1 MPGGKKIMFINRRAP
16 YGSVYA
22 QEALEIALV
31 GAAFDQCISLALMDD
46 GVFLLRAGQD
56 PSGIQMKQFTAA
68 YRALGDFDV
77 QRIYVERE
85 SLQVRGMSGDDL
97 MVIPAEGGRPDRN
110 LVEVVA
116 STELADVIGEQ
127 DILLNH

>member
-1 MPGGKKIMFINRRAP
+1 MPGSKKIMFISRRAP

-31 GAAFDQCISLALMDD
+31 GAAFDQRITLALMDD

-56 PSGIQMKQFTAA
+56 PSGVQMKQFTAA

-77 QRIYVERE
+77 QCIYVERE
-85 SLQVRGMSGDDL
+85 SLEARGMTGDDL
-97 MVIPAEGGRPDRN
+97 MVVPAEGGASDRN
-110 LVEVVA
+110 LVEVIS
-116 STELADVIGEQ
+116 STELAEVIGDQ

>member
-1 MPGGKKIMFINRRAP
+1 MPGSKKIMFISRRAP

-31 GAAFDQCISLALMDD
+31 GAAFDQRISLALMDD

-56 PSGIQMKQFTAA
+56 PSGVQMKQFTAA

-77 QRIYVERE
+77 QCIYVERE
-85 SLQVRGMSGDDL
+85 SLEARGMTADDL
-97 MVIPAEGGRPDRN
+97 MVVPAEGGASDQN
-110 LVEVVA
+110 LVEVIS
-116 STELADVIGEQ
+116 STELAEVIGDQ